1 MNVMVKQTDLVN
13 SVADHDGVPLAD
25 LLVTRPISETRVTH
39 LDSCDNSDDV
49 MMVIL
54 TTSAGF

>member
-1 MNVMVKQTDLVN
+1 MVKRTDLVN

-25 LLVTRPISETRVTH
+25 LLVTRVSLTRGTH
-39 LDSCDNSDDV
+39 LGKAYSEDDDV
-49 MMVIL
+49 MMAIL

>member
-1 MNVMVKQTDLVN
+1 MVKQTDLVN

-39 LDSCDNSDDV
+39 LGSCDNSDDV

>member
-1 MNVMVKQTDLVN
+1 MVKRTDLVN

-25 LLVTRPISETRVTH
+25 LLVTLLAFLTRVAH
-39 LDSCDNSDDV
+39 LGEDHRVEDDDV
-49 MMVIL
+49 MMAIL

>member
-1 MNVMVKQTDLVN
+1 MN

-25 LLVTRPISETRVTH
+25 LLVTGPASKTRVTH
-39 LDSCDNSDDV
+39 LGSSENTDDV